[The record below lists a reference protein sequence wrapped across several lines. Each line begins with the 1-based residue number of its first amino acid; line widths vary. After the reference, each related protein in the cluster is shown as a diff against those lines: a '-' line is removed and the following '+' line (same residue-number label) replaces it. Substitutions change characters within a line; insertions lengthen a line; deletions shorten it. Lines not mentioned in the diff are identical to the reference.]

1 MIRNS
6 FFTFILLGL
15 TNLSFAQT
23 QDKSEF
29 INVEPGFYQKSI
41 LQDVNA
47 INEGQKPQVT
57 STRFQMV
64 QDVAKIPNKISDYK
78 KFWSFPPVSQ
88 GNTNTCWCFST
99 TSFIESEV
107 KRIYSKEI
115 RISEMFTVYNEYI
128 EKAKRFVKE
137 RGNSAFGEGSEGNA
151 LTRMYKMYG
160 CMPLSIYSALPA
172 GRKYHSHEALF
183 NELNSY
189 LESVK
194 SSNSWN
200 EELVVSTV
208 KSILNHYLG
217 EPPVKFIYE
226 GKEFTPITFLKDY
239 LKINPDDYV
248 EILSYKQEPY
258 WQQVEYKVPDNW
270 WHSTDYYNVPL
281 DVFMD
286 IIKKGIRNGY
296 TMSIGGDVSEPGFSR
311 TTQAAMIPSFDI
323 PSAFIND
330 DARQFRFTNETTTDD
345 HGIHLVGY
353 CERDGKDWYLIK
365 DSGSGSRNND
375 VNAPEFGYYFF
386 HEDYVKLKMMGFT
399 IHKDAVK
406 DVLAKFKK

>member
-6 FFTFILLGL
+6 IFTLVLLGL
-15 TNLSFAQT
+15 TGSLFAQA

-47 INEGQKPQVT
+47 INESQKPQVT

-64 QDVAKIPNKISDYK
+64 QDVSKIPNKISDYK

-107 KRIYSKEI
+107 KRIYNKEI

-128 EKAKRFVKE
+128 EKARRYVKE
-137 RGNSAFGEGSEGNA
+137 RGNSAFSEGSEGNA

-160 CMPLSIYSALPA
+160 CMPLSVYSALPV
-172 GRKYHSHEALF
+172 GRKYHTHEAMF

-189 LESVK
+189 MESVK
-194 SSNSWN
+194 TSNSWN
-200 EELVVSTV
+200 EELVISTV
-208 KSILNHYLG
+208 KNILNYYMG
-217 EPPVKFIYE
+217 EPPLKFMFE
-226 GKEFTPITFLKDY
+226 AKEYTPISFLKDY

-258 WQQVEYKVPDNW
+258 WQLVEYKVPDNW
-270 WHSTDYYNVPL
+270 WHSKDYYNVPL

-286 IIKKGIRNGY
+286 IVKKGIRNGY

-323 PSAFIND
+323 PSAYIND
-330 DARQFRFTNETTTDD
+330 DARQFRFSNETTTDD

-375 VNAPEFGYYFF
+375 PNAPEFGYYFF

>member
-1 MIRNS
+1 MVRNS
-6 FFTFILLGL
+6 FFTLIFLGL
-15 TNLSFAQT
+15 ASSLFAQS

-41 LQDVNA
+41 LKDVNA
-47 INEGQKPQVT
+47 VNEIQKPQVQI
-57 STRFQMV
+57 TRFQMV
-64 QDVAKIPNKISDYK
+64 QDITKIPNKISDYK

-107 KRIYSKEI
+107 KRIYNKEI

-128 EKAKRFVKE
+128 EKARRYVKE

-151 LTRMYKMYG
+151 LTRMFRMYG
-160 CMPLSIYSALPA
+160 CLPLSIYSALPA
-172 GRKYHSHEALF
+172 GRKYHTHEALY

-200 EELVVSTV
+200 EELVISTV
-208 KSILNHYLG
+208 KSMLNYYLG
-217 EPPVKFIYE
+217 EPPVKFMFE
-226 GKEFTPITFLKDY
+226 GKEYTPISFLKDY
-239 LKINPDDYV
+239 VKINPDDYV

-281 DVFMD
+281 DVYMD
-286 IIKKGIRNGY
+286 AIKKGIRNGY

-375 VNAPEFGYYFF
+375 SNAPEFGYYFF

-406 DVLAKFKK
+406 DILAKFKK

>member
-6 FFTFILLGL
+6 FFTLIFLGL
-15 TNLSFAQT
+15 ANTLFAQS

-29 INVEPGFYQKSI
+29 INVEPGFYLKSI
-41 LQDVNA
+41 LKDVNA
-47 INEGQKPQVT
+47 VNESLKPQDQKT
-57 STRFQMV
+57 NFQMV
-64 QDVAKIPNKISDYK
+64 QDISKIPNKVSNYK
-78 KFWSFPPVSQ
+78 VFWSFPPVSQ

-107 KRIYSKEI
+107 KRIYNKEI
-115 RISEMFTVYNEYI
+115 RISEMYTVYNEYI
-128 EKAKRFVKE
+128 EKARRYVKE

-160 CMPLSIYSALPA
+160 CMPLSVYSALPV
-172 GRKYHSHEALF
+172 GRKYHTHEALF
-183 NELNSY
+183 NELNSFM
-189 LESVK
+189 ESVK
-194 SSNSWN
+194 ASNLWN
-200 EELVVSTV
+200 EDWVISTV
-208 KSILNHYLG
+208 KNIMNQYMG
-217 EPPVKFIYE
+217 EPPVKFTFE
-226 GKEFTPITFLKDY
+226 GKEYTPISFLKDY

-258 WQQVEYKVPDNW
+258 WQKVEYKVPDNW

-286 IIKKGIRNGY
+286 IVKKGIRNGY
-296 TMSIGGDVSEPGFSR
+296 TMSIGGDVSESGFSR

-323 PSAFIND
+323 PSAYINE
-330 DARQFRFTNETTTDD
+330 DARQFRFSNETTTDD
-345 HGIHLVGY
+345 HGVHLVGY

-375 VNAPEFGYYFF
+375 PNAPEFGFYFF

-406 DVLAKFKK
+406 DILMKFKK

>member
-15 TNLSFAQT
+15 ASLSFAQT

-29 INVEPGFYQKSI
+29 INVEPGFYLKSI
-41 LQDVNA
+41 LKDVNA
-47 INEGQKPQVT
+47 VNESQKPQEQKF
-57 STRFQMV
+57 SFQMV
-64 QDVAKIPNKISDYK
+64 QDISKIPNRVSDYK
-78 KFWSFPPVSQ
+78 RMWAFPTVSQ

-115 RISEMFTVYNEYI
+115 RISEMYTVYNEYI

-172 GRKYHSHEALF
+172 GRKYHTHEVLF

-194 SSNSWN
+194 ASNSWD
-200 EELVVSTV
+200 EELVISTV
-208 KSILNHYLG
+208 KSILNFYLG
-217 EPPVKFIYE
+217 EPPVKFMFE

-239 LKINPDDYV
+239 LKINPDDFV
-248 EILSYKQEPY
+248 EILSIKQEPY

-270 WHSTDYYNVPL
+270 WHSADYYNVPL
-281 DVFMD
+281 DVFME
-286 IIKKGIRNGY
+286 IVKKGIRNGY

-375 VNAPEFGYYFF
+375 PNAPEFGYYFF

>member
-6 FFTFILLGL
+6 FFTLILLGF
-15 TNLSFAQT
+15 TSFIFAQA

-29 INVEPGFYQKSI
+29 IKVEPGFYLKSI
-41 LQDVNA
+41 LKDVNA
-47 INEGQKPQVT
+47 VNESQKPEEQKT
-57 STRFQMV
+57 SFQMV
-64 QDVAKIPNKISDYK
+64 QDISKIPNKISDYK

-107 KRIYSKEI
+107 KRIYNKEI
-115 RISEMFTVYNEYI
+115 RLSEMFTVYNEYI
-128 EKAKRFVKE
+128 EKVRRYVSE

-160 CMPLSIYSALPA
+160 CMPLSVYSALPA
-172 GRKYHSHEALF
+172 GRKYHTHEAMF

-194 SSNSWN
+194 STNSWN
-200 EELVVSTV
+200 EELVLSTV

-217 EPPVKFIYE
+217 EPPVKFMFE
-226 GKEFTPITFLKDY
+226 GKEYTPVTFLKDY

-270 WHSTDYYNVPL
+270 WHSADYYNVPL

-286 IIKKGIRNGY
+286 IIKKGIRSGY

-323 PSAFIND
+323 PSAFINE

-375 VNAPEFGYYFF
+375 PNAPEFGYYFF

-406 DVLAKFKK
+406 DILAKFKK

>member
-6 FFTFILLGL
+6 IFTSIFVGL
-15 TNLSFAQT
+15 ASLSFAQT

-47 INEGQKPQVT
+47 VNENLKPQVI

-64 QDVAKIPNKISDYK
+64 QDISKIPNKISDYK

-107 KRIYSKEI
+107 KRIYNKEI
-115 RISEMFTVYNEYI
+115 RISEMYTVYNEYI
-128 EKAKRFVKE
+128 EKARRYVKE

-160 CMPLSIYSALPA
+160 CMPLSVYSALPV
-172 GRKYHSHEALF
+172 GRKYHTHEALF
-183 NELNSY
+183 NELNSFM
-189 LESVK
+189 ESVK

-200 EELVVSTV
+200 EDWVISTV
-208 KSILNHYLG
+208 KNIMNQYMG
-217 EPPVKFIYE
+217 EPPVKFMYE
-226 GKEFTPITFLKDY
+226 GKEYTPVTFLKDY

-258 WQQVEYKVPDNW
+258 WKQVEYKVPDNW

-281 DVFMD
+281 DVYMD

-323 PSAFIND
+323 PSAYINE
-330 DARQFRFTNETTTDD
+330 DARQFRFSNETTTDD
-345 HGIHLVGY
+345 HGVHLVGY

-375 VNAPEFGYYFF
+375 PNAPEFGYYFF

-406 DVLAKFKK
+406 DILAKFKK

>member
-1 MIRNS
+1 MVRNS
-6 FFTFILLGL
+6 FFVLIFLGL
-15 TNLSFAQT
+15 ASSLFAQT

-29 INVEPGFYQKSI
+29 INVEAGFYQKSI

-47 INEGQKPQVT
+47 VNEIIKPQVT

-64 QDVAKIPNKISDYK
+64 QDISKIPNKIVDYK
-78 KFWSFPPVSQ
+78 RFWSFSPVSQ

-107 KRIYSKEI
+107 KRIYNKEI

-128 EKAKRFVKE
+128 EKARRYVKE

-160 CMPLSIYSALPA
+160 CMPLSVYSALPV
-172 GRKYHSHEALF
+172 GRKYHTHEAMF
-183 NELNSY
+183 NELNSFM
-189 LESVK
+189 ESVK
-194 SSNSWN
+194 ASNSWN
-200 EELVVSTV
+200 EDWVLSTV
-208 KSILNHYLG
+208 KSIMNQYMG
-217 EPPVKFIYE
+217 EPPVKFTFE
-226 GKEFTPITFLKDY
+226 GKEYTPTTFLKDY

-248 EILSYKQEPY
+248 EILSYKHEPY

-270 WHSTDYYNVPL
+270 WHSADYYNVPL

-286 IIKKGIRNGY
+286 IVKKGIRNGY

-330 DARQFRFTNETTTDD
+330 DARQFRFSNETTTDD
-345 HGIHLVGY
+345 HGVHLVGY
-353 CERDGKDWYLIK
+353 CECDGKDWYLIK

-375 VNAPEFGYYFF
+375 PNAPEFGFYFF

-406 DVLAKFKK
+406 DVLTKFKK